1 MNTGTQPGYK
11 RSVSPETRE
20 LRTNK
25 CLFDSNK
32 FKPHSE
38 LLVKLSVS
46 SAMSGLCD
54 GTATLNNEFSKLDNG
69 AAALLG
75 FFSFGI
81 LRGLDFETFIKDVL
95 HATTDEVAIL
105 LGFKGMT
112 DPQYHREVSLLSSY
126 RCIYRAMYAERISEY
141 LLVLQKSYEATSV
154 VRGANL
160 DSLATT
166 NFYSAS
172 YAVIQDICNGDS
184 ALPPFKTVLQN
195 ILKDYRSRV
204 ISNCTLCPMTL
215 SKATQELAS
224 GAVEDIVL
232 RGWQEALSYLVKNNL
247 RCNIEVTRRYKE
259 LSLTETLEAIYNSNT
274 N

>member
-1 MNTGTQPGYK
+1 
-11 RSVSPETRE
+11 
-20 LRTNK
+20 
-25 CLFDSNK
+25 
-32 FKPHSE
+32 
-38 LLVKLSVS
+38 
-46 SAMSGLCD
+46 
-54 GTATLNNEFSKLDNG
+54 
-69 AAALLG
+69 
-75 FFSFGI
+75 
-81 LRGLDFETFIKDVL
+81 
-95 HATTDEVAIL
+95 
-105 LGFKGMT
+105 MT

-126 RCIYRAMYAERISEY
+126 RCIYRAVYAERISEY
-141 LLVLQKSYEATSV
+141 LLALQKSYEATSV